1 MTDVLILQNSKIE
14 VSGVLGTL
22 LESDGFSIRT
32 IFAKEEKIPS
42 ENFSLVIV
50 LGAAENANDL
60 NPYLLGEQNLIK
72 KSVEENI
79 PVLGICLG
87 SQLIA
92 KTFGVIVF
100 SGSKKEIGFY
110 DDIEFDNSCTLFS
123 GIQNPMTVF
132 HWHGDTFTLPENSI
146 RLAHSKNYDNQAF
159 QIESAVGLQFHLEVD
174 RTIVN
179 LWLDKSQEYIKKL
192 PSINPEEIRLD
203 IDEKISIVQNN
214 MNIFYKNFK
223 SKFNL

>member
-32 IFAKEEKIPS
+32 IFTKEEKIPS

-50 LGAAENANDL
+50 LGAAESANDL
-60 NPYLLGEQNLIK
+60 NPYLLDEQKLIK

-92 KTFGVIVF
+92 KTFGGIVF

-110 DDIEFDNSCTLFS
+110 DDIELDNSCTLFS

-192 PSINPEEIRLD
+192 PYINPEEIRLD